1 MTIKALNL
9 KNINRLK
16 NESDREVK
24 GLIITVALFAAAMIL
39 GAGTLKHTSD
49 YAGEYSDFFSTYLIN
64 RADEKIYTIFFNAM
78 SLNLLLLLLINFAGL
93 CCIGIPILIL
103 IILIKG
109 FGFGFFAGYLYSQ
122 FSINGIGYYLITV
135 FPGAVISI
143 TALLIA
149 SNNSAFLS
157 SDILSVSLAKKQADG
172 NLIKNYIKQNI
183 IIIVAYIIASIID
196 SILIKA
202 FGFMFAF

>member
-9 KNINRLK
+9 KKINNLK
-16 NESDREVK
+16 IESDREVK
-24 GLIITVALFAAAMIL
+24 GLIITVALFTAAMIL
-39 GAGTLKHTSD
+39 GSGTLKHASD
-49 YAGEYSDFFSTYLIN
+49 YAGEFSDFFRQYLTS
-64 RADEKIYTIFFNAM
+64 RTDEKIYTIFLNSI

-93 CCIGIPILIL
+93 CCVGIPV
-103 IILIKG
+103 IILIVLLKG
-109 FGFGFFAGYLYSQ
+109 FGFGFFAGYLFSR

-135 FPGAVISI
+135 FPGAVISN

-149 SNNSAFLS
+149 SNNSVFLS
-157 SDILSVSLAKKQADG
+157 SDILSVSLAKKQADA
-172 NLIKNYIKQNI
+172 NLLKNYIKQNI
-183 IIIVAYIIASIID
+183 IIIAAYIIASIID